1 MKSYQERIASFA
13 NVWCH
18 TNNRMLSP
26 ERLSLL
32 GFYYTGYSDK
42 IKCAYCALTLERFIC
57 GNSTFDPL
65 VDHKRASPECKFI
78 YENLQSPTNYAN
90 TSLVTQN
97 VDDFLN
103 LDLSKMEDR
112 LKTFKHWPTVL
123 QHLSF
128 EMCLSGLY
136 YSKIG
141 DIVVCYVC
149 RERICNWWPDHSPW
163 QRHYYQNSKCPHIV
177 INFYKI
183 QPSYQHQDNGAN
195 KHNTATAP
203 SSNNYCSD
211 KLSSAPQLNLIQHES
226 HWRLPQCVKC
236 RLSFIECMF
245 VPCHHLCVCSECA
258 VSTVECPVCESY
270 VSGTV
275 KVNIPVRHLS
285 TNEVQI

>member
-1 MKSYQERIASFA
+1 MFAMKSYQERIASYA
-13 NVWCH
+13 NEWCH
-18 TNNRMLSP
+18 TNNCMLTP

-32 GFYYTGYSDK
+32 GFYYTGYGDK
-42 IKCAYCALTLERFIC
+42 IKCAYCSLTLERFKYA
-57 GNSTFDPL
+57 NNTFDPL

-78 YENLQSPTNYAN
+78 YENLASPTSYAN
-90 TSLVTQN
+90 TTLVTQN
-97 VDDFLN
+97 DFFD
-103 LDLSKMEDR
+103 LDLSKIEDR
-112 LKTFKHWPTVL
+112 LKTFKQWPVML

-136 YSKIG
+136 YSNIG

-149 RERICNWWPDHSPW
+149 RERIRDWWPDHSPW

-183 QPSYQHQDNGAN
+183 QPSYHNQDNI
-195 KHNTATAP
+195 HTTSAP
-203 SSNNYCSD
+203 AACCGDD
-211 KLSSAPQLNLIQHES
+211 KLPSSAPRLNVIQHES

-236 RLSFIECMF
+236 RSSLIECLLL
-245 VPCHHLCVCSECA
+245 PCYHLCVCSECA
-258 VSTVECPVCESY
+258 VSTVECPVCELY

-285 TNEVQI
+285 TYQVQN